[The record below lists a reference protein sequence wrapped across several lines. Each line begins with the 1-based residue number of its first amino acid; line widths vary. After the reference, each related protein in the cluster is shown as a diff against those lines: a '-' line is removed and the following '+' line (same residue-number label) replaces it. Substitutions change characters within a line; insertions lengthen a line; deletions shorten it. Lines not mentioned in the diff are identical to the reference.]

1 MDRSRIAGGVMV
13 AVVLGALG
21 FVVAGCGSSSAS
33 PPATTTS
40 TTTTSTGTTGGGRF
54 NSADFQKYQSC
65 LKAHGVTLPQF
76 NGRPP
81 GSGGQTRTFT
91 GPRTFTAPPGG
102 GTSTTQR
109 RTGGF
114 AGRLANLTPAQ
125 RKAAQTCQSLL
136 PQGGFQFGQGGR
148 SGGGAGG
155 TAFAKYT
162 QCLSKHG
169 VKFGQSGQSSAAFKK
184 AQTAC
189 KSLLPA
195 PTTTGTTTT
204 TTG

>member
-1 MDRSRIAGGVMV
+1 MGRPHIAGGV
-13 AVVLGALG
+13 AAILVLGALG
-21 FVVAGCGSSSAS
+21 FVAAGCGSSSAS

-40 TTTTSTGTTGGGRF
+40 TTSTTTGTTGTGRF
-54 NSADFQKYQSC
+54 NTAAFQKYQSC

-76 NGRPP
+76 NGRP
-81 GSGGQTRTFT
+81 GGGGQTRTFT
-91 GPRTFTAPPGG
+91 GPPPGA

-109 RTGGF
+109 GGGF

-125 RKAAQTCQSLL
+125 QKAAQACQSLL
-136 PQGGFQFGQGGR
+136 PQGSFGQGSR
-148 SGGGAGG
+148 TRTGAGG
-155 TAFAKYT
+155 AAFSKYT
-162 QCLSKHG
+162 QCLTQHG

-195 PTTTGTTTT
+195 PSTTT
-204 TTG
+204 TTGTQ